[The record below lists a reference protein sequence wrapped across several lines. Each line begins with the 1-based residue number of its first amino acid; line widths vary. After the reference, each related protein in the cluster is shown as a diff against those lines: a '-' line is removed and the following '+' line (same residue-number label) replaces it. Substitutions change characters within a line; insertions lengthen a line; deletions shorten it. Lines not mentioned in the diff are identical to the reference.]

1 MKLHL
6 GLKLGAFFD
15 QIGFL
20 CIIGAMTITLNATAR
35 ETSENLTNL
44 RKSGF
49 VPAVVYGAG
58 RTAENVSVTLKEF
71 TKVFKEA
78 GESTTVT
85 LTLPKGKVTV
95 LIHEVTLDPVKNIPS
110 HIDFLAIDTTKPIEV
125 SIPLEFVGV
134 SPAVKGNLGVLV
146 KVLHE
151 VEVRGLAQDLP
162 HNFEIDLSKLD
173 VLDSHITIAD
183 LTLPKGV
190 VALGKDTDIIAAI
203 ASIKEEKE
211 EVAAPID
218 FAAIEVEKK
227 GKKEEEGEAEEKK

>member
-1 MKLHL
+1 
-6 GLKLGAFFD
+6 
-15 QIGFL
+15 
-20 CIIGAMTITLNATAR
+20 MTITLNATAR

-58 RTAENVSVTLKEF
+58 KTAENISVTLKDF
-71 TKVFKEA
+71 TKVLKEA

-95 LIHEVTLDPVKNIPS
+95 LIHEVTLDPIRNIPN
-110 HIDFLAIDTTKPIEV
+110 HVDFLVVDTTKPIEV
-125 SIPLEFVGV
+125 GVPVEFIGV

-151 VEVRGLAQDLP
+151 IEVRGLASDLP
-162 HNFEIDLSKLD
+162 HTIEVDLSKLD

-183 LTLPKGV
+183 ITLPKGV
-190 VALGKDTDIIAAI
+190 TALGKDTDIIAAI

-211 EVAAPID
+211 EVATPID
-218 FAAIEVEKK
+218 FANIEVEKK
-227 GKKEEEGEAEEKK
+227 GKKEEEDGEDKK